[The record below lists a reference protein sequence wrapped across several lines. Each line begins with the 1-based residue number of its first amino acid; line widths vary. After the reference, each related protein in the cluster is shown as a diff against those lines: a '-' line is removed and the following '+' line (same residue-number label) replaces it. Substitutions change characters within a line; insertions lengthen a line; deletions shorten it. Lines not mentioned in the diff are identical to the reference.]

1 MWISA
6 FAGIALTGAYAP
18 LSWFPLAVLAPAVTL
33 ALWRRAPRVAAARG
47 WVFGFAHFGTSFYW
61 LYYSLHDF
69 GQAPVVLA
77 VAATMLFSAVLA
89 VYCAGLAWVTAHV
102 ARRTGKA
109 LLCLAVYPSLWVLS
123 EWSRGVLLTGFPWNF
138 IGQAAIDSPLAAIL
152 PVFGTLG
159 VSWVTVFFSGCLVLV
174 LSRRGVTRVVV
185 PGAAAAV
192 FVTAMVMDPLK
203 WSVADGEPIEVALVQ
218 PNVEQSLKFDPDEFE
233 RIVNGYRELTARAV
247 GADLVLWPET
257 ALPAY
262 YDVIEPDVLTPLND
276 EIRAAGG
283 EFLLGAFVRDGAGT
297 YNAVAMVAR
306 PPRVYYKQHLVPF
319 GEYLPLRGLFEFFR
333 KWILIPMSDLRA
345 GSGPPL
351 MRVGGR
357 DVGVSICYEVSFA
370 SGIIAALPRA
380 AYLIN
385 VSNDSWFGDS
395 TAPHQHLQMARVR
408 SVETARAMVRAT
420 STGISAVIDHRGAV
434 VARSRQF
441 SEQVLT
447 APVQPRRGRTPY
459 VSWGDAPILAWSLL
473 LVLAPWV
480 PGVGAAGRRAQ
491 RDRDIYG

>member
-1 MWISA
+1 M
-6 FAGIALTGAYAP
+6 T
-18 LSWFPLAVLAPAVTL
+18 
-33 ALWRRAPRVAAARG
+33 
-47 WVFGFAHFGTSFYW
+47 
-61 LYYSLHDF
+61 
-69 GQAPVVLA
+69 
-77 VAATMLFSAVLA
+77 
-89 VYCAGLAWVTAHV
+89 
-102 ARRTGKA
+102 
-109 LLCLAVYPSLWVLS
+109 
-123 EWSRGVLLTGFPWNF
+123 
-138 IGQAAIDSPLAAIL
+138 SPLAAIL

-319 GEYLPLRGLFEFFR
+319 GEYLPLRG
-333 KWILIPMSDLRA
+333 PV
-345 GSGPPL
+345 
-351 MRVGGR
+351 RVLQEMDIDP
-357 DVGVSICYEVSFA
+357 DV
-370 SGIIAALPRA
+370 
-380 AYLIN
+380 
-385 VSNDSWFGDS
+385 
-395 TAPHQHLQMARVR
+395 
-408 SVETARAMVRAT
+408 
-420 STGISAVIDHRGAV
+420 
-434 VARSRQF
+434 
-441 SEQVLT
+441 
-447 APVQPRRGRTPY
+447 
-459 VSWGDAPILAWSLL
+459 
-473 LVLAPWV
+473 
-480 PGVGAAGRRAQ
+480 
-491 RDRDIYG
+491 